1 MASGNILLVDDETK
15 LRQLLKR
22 IISLEGYVVHE
33 AADIKSA
40 TKIVDNQEL
49 EVVVCDVMLPDGN
62 GIEFI
67 KYVKKRANY
76 VEIIM
81 LTAHGNIPD
90 GVQAIK
96 NGAFDYIT
104 KGNDNDKLVHLLTHA
119 VEKSNLQKRVQRLEK
134 QVIHAFSFDNIIGE
148 SPVFLKTITLA
159 HKVASTDTTV
169 LLLGETG
176 TGKEFFAKAIH
187 ANSTRHGYPFVAL
200 NCSSFSRDLLESEI
214 FGHKAGTFTGAV
226 KDKKG
231 LIEEAKEGTL
241 FLDEIGEMNIDLQ
254 AKFLRVLE
262 TNEFIK
268 LGDTITT
275 KANVRIVSATNR
287 DLQRDVAEGKFR
299 EDLFYRL
306 NVFSIKIPPLRERKK
321 DIPLLAKYFIK
332 LFAEKMNKNIE
343 GMSKEFLSFLITQD
357 WKGNIREL
365 KNIIERAVILTDNPM
380 LSLENLPFEMQIN
393 MPEKAKRLS
402 AFDLASAEKLHIQ
415 RILNY
420 TKGNKAEAAR
430 LLNIGLTTIYRKM
443 ETYGLN

>member
-1 MASGNILLVDDETK
+1 MASGNILVVDDEIK
-15 LRQLLKR
+15 LRHLLKR
-22 IISLEGYVVHE
+22 IISLEGYQVFE

-40 TKIVDNQEL
+40 ARIVDNQEI
-49 EVVVCDVMLPDGN
+49 EVVICDVRLPDGN

-67 KYVKKRANY
+67 KYVKTRSTCA
-76 VEIIM
+76 EIIM

-90 GVQAIK
+90 GVQAMK

-104 KGNDNDKLVHLLTHA
+104 KGNDNDKLVLLLTHA
-119 VEKSNLQKRVQRLEK
+119 MEKSHLQKRVQQLEK
-134 QVIHAFSFDNIIGE
+134 QVIHAFSFNNIIGE
-148 SPVFLKTITLA
+148 SAVFLKTVTLA
-159 HKVASTDTTV
+159 HKVARTDTTV

-176 TGKEFFAKAIH
+176 TGKELFAKAIH

-214 FGHKAGTFTGAV
+214 FGHKAGSFTGAL

-254 AKFLRVLE
+254 AKFLRVIE

-268 LGDTITT
+268 LGDTVTT

-287 DLQRDVAEGKFR
+287 DLHRDVAEGKFR

-306 NVFSIKIPPLRERKK
+306 NVFSIKIPALRERKK

-332 LFAEKMNKNIE
+332 LFAEKMNKDIE
-343 GMSKEFLSFLITQD
+343 GMTKEFLSFLVNQD

-365 KNIIERAVILTDNPM
+365 KNIIERAVILAENPV
-380 LSLENLPFEMQIN
+380 LSLENLPFEMQIVL
-393 MPEKAKRLS
+393 PEKSRFVS
-402 AFDLASAEKLHIQ
+402 TFDLASVEKSHIQ